1 MFLNLS
7 IKLKQK
13 REKMSKRI
21 AVLDK
26 EVCTKEKCGYVCI
39 KICPVNRM
47 GKECIVIDENTSY
60 PSISEDLCI
69 GCGICVKKCPTNA
82 ITIINL
88 TKDLGN
94 PIFSY
99 GKNAFRLHGLP
110 LPKENVVVGFIG
122 KNGIGKTTAI
132 KLLSGQLKPNFGNE
146 FKEELMDELPIEQR
160 NYLKSLKTIRL
171 SVKPQNIEKLRSSKI
186 SVDELLNELKIP
198 HEILNE
204 FELEKIKSRKLNE
217 LSGGELQKLSIAIA
231 LSKKADIYYFDE
243 LTNFLDIKERLK
255 MAIKLKEFGKDNTT
269 IIVDH
274 DLAILDYLVDYVYVF
289 FGEEDV
295 YGAVSSIKPARNGI
309 NEYLNGFLKAE
320 NLKIRD
326 FEIKFS
332 TYSELES
339 SAEIVLRYPSLQ
351 KTYPNFSLKV
361 EGGEIKKGEI
371 VGIAGGN
378 ALGKTTFIK
387 MLAGVEKPDNTNIQ
401 NFLTISY
408 KKQYL
413 ERTGRYVREIL
424 KGGNEFILRRGLQLF
439 NIPNRLLEKKDTS
452 LSGGQLQRIA
462 VLYALSR
469 EADIY
474 LLDEPSAFLD
484 IEQRLALAELVK
496 DVAETENKIIFVVD
510 HDITLL
516 DRIASRLIV
525 FTGIPSMEGRASKPL
540 LKKEGMNLFLKE
552 MDITMRRDKDSKR
565 PKINKKGSVVDRK
578 QREEGNYYAFE

>member
-1 MFLNLS
+1 
-7 IKLKQK
+7 
-13 REKMSKRI
+13 MSKRI
-21 AVLDK
+21 AVLDR
-26 EVCTKEKCGYVCI
+26 EVCTKEKCGYVCV
-39 KICPVNRM
+39 KVCPVNRM

-60 PSISEDLCI
+60 PIISEDLCI

-88 TKDLGN
+88 TKDLGI

-110 LPKENVVVGFIG
+110 LPKDNVVVGFIG

-132 KLLSGQLKPNFGNE
+132 KLLSGQLKPNFGGELN
-146 FKEELMDELPIEQR
+146 EELMNELPIEQR
-160 NYLKSLKTIRL
+160 NYLKSLKTLKL
-171 SVKPQNIEKLRSSKI
+171 SIKPQNIERLRSSKI
-186 SVDELLNELKIP
+186 SVSELLKELNIP

-204 FELEKIKSRKLNE
+204 FNLERIRSRKLNE

-255 MAIKLKEFGKDNTT
+255 MAIKLKEFGKNNTS
-269 IIVDH
+269 IVVDH

-332 TYSELES
+332 TYSESES
-339 SAEIVLRYPSLQ
+339 SAEVILKYPDLHKS
-351 KTYPNFSLKV
+351 YNNFTLKV

-387 MLAGVEKPDNTNIQ
+387 MLAGVEKPDNASIQ
-401 NFLTISY
+401 TSLKISY

-413 ERTGRYVREIL
+413 ERTGKYVSEIL
-424 KGGNEFILRRGLQLF
+424 KGGNEFVLARGLQLF
-439 NIPNRLLEKKDTS
+439 NIPNRLLEKKDSS
-452 LSGGQLQRIA
+452 LSGGQLQRVA

-484 IEQRLALAELVK
+484 VEQRLALAELVK
-496 DVAETENKIIFVVD
+496 DVAETENKIVFIVD

-525 FTGIPSMEGRASKPL
+525 FTGTSSVEGKASRPL
-540 LKKEGMNLFLKE
+540 PKKEGMNLFLKQ
-552 MDITMRRDKDSKR
+552 MGITMRRDKDSKR
-565 PKINKKGSVVDRK
+565 PKINKRGSVVDRK